1 MPNIK
6 PVSDL
11 RNYNAVLN
19 DISEGE
25 PVFLTKNGRGRFV
38 ILDID
43 EYEKINATLKLLS
56 ELNKAAKSAETKGW
70 LSEDDADK
78 AIEDIL

>member
-1 MPNIK
+1 M
-6 PVSDL
+6 
-11 RNYNAVLN
+11 
-19 DISEGE
+19 
-25 PVFLTKNGRGRFV
+25 

-43 EYEKINATLKLLS
+43 DYEKQRATLKLLS